1 VRRRTG
7 VGVAWIRG
15 GRKLELDKEEN
26 ESEEEETT
34 SRGCVLPLSCDGSRD
49 RGPCKKNPLGGQT
62 RNVSLH
68 YYSISGIQYTC
79 QLYLSQFIF
88 WKWNILLGSR
98 RQTRLSLEVQGFTK
112 VGLKARR

>member
-49 RGPCKKNPLGGQT
+49 RGPCKKTPWEVKLGMF
-62 RNVSLH
+62 LF
-68 YYSISGIQYTC
+68 IIIQY
-79 QLYLSQFIF
+79 QAS
-88 WKWNILLGSR
+88 NIHVSCI
-98 RQTRLSLEVQGFTK
+98 
-112 VGLKARR
+112 